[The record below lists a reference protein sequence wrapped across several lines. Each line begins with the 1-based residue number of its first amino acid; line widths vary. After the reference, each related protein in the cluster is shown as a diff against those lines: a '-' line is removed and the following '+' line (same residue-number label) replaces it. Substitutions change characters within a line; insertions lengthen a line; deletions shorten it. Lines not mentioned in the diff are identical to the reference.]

1 MTITLNVLITLT
13 GGEKVFSVWSE
24 PIPAIT
30 GLDLAVSAGLT
41 ITDAVDDWYDRLPP
55 YFFIE
60 DENTLYKERLKY
72 KVKRPFSDFAESFNQ
87 MMYSDKGIPIL
98 IEV

>member
-13 GGEKVFSVWSE
+13 GREKVFSVWSE

-30 GLDLAVSAGLT
+30 GLDLAVGAGFT
-41 ITDAVDDWYDRLPP
+41 ITDAVDDGYDKLPL
-55 YFFIE
+55 YFFID

-72 KVKRPFSDFAESFNQ
+72 KVKRPFMVE
-87 MMYSDKGIPIL
+87 KGEYPRIL
-98 IEV
+98 KLN

>member
-30 GLDLAVSAGLT
+30 GLDLAGGAGFVNFCHVGLH
-41 ITDAVDDWYDRLPP
+41 
-55 YFFIE
+55 
-60 DENTLYKERLKY
+60 
-72 KVKRPFSDFAESFNQ
+72 SS
-87 MMYSDKGIPIL
+87 
-98 IEV
+98 

>member
-13 GGEKVFSVWSE
+13 GGEKVFSVWSG

-55 YFFIE
+55 YFFID
-60 DENTLYKERLKY
+60 DENTLYKECLKY
-72 KVKRPFSDFAESFNQ
+72 KVKSPSATLQSLSIR
-87 MMYSDKGIPIL
+87 
-98 IEV
+98 